1 MWYNVDTKGGDN
13 MDVKPHKDAVIR
25 LRLTKRLKDDFQT
38 KCDKFSVNPSDLI
51 RKWIEKYTY
60 KE

>member
-1 MWYNVDTKGGDN
+1 
-13 MDVKPHKDAVIR
+13 MDVKTHKDAVIR
-25 LRLTKRLKDDFQT
+25 LRLTKQLKDDFQT
-38 KCDKFSVNPSDLI
+38 KCGKFSINPSDLI

>member
-1 MWYNVDTKGGDN
+1 MG
-13 MDVKPHKDAVIR
+13 VKPHKDAVIR
-25 LRLTKRLKDDFQT
+25 LRLTKQLKDDFQT